1 MDDIDIKIQNSY
13 IEFVRTFL
21 LLTKRGHIS
30 WEYADINSLFFQRD
44 VKILRA
50 YRGNLGKISFFLA
63 KTSDK
68 DPQLC
73 IRERDKANYPYKF
86 ISQKDQSEHLMI
98 DIQDVGFSSI
108 IQEFY
113 ETVENLI
120 EETERNRQN
129 EKLKE
134 YINILKPTE
143 LLNEATNVITPG
155 PQTQDVAGSKDEETK
170 A

>member
-30 WEYADINSLFFQRD
+30 WEYADINSLSFQRD

-50 YRGNLGKISFFLA
+50 YRGNLDKISFFLA

-86 ISQKDQSEHLMI
+86 ISQKDQREHLMI

-143 LLNEATNVITPG
+143 LLNEATNVITPE
-155 PQTQDVAGSKDEETK
+155 PRTQDVAGSKDEETK